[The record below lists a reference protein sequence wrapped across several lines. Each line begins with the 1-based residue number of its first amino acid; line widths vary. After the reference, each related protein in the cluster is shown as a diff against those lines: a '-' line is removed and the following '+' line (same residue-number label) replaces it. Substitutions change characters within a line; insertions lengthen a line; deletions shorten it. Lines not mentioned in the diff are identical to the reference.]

1 MSNGK
6 RMTNLWDIA
15 FLFWILIDLINL
27 ADIGGAYLIFI
38 LKMQFSYL
46 TLFLGY
52 KNFIITDD
60 SKISNKILFGLEK
73 LKMSNDKIALVE
85 TNFSRQPAKQGKIAT

>member
-1 MSNGK
+1 
-6 RMTNLWDIA
+6 
-15 FLFWILIDLINL
+15 
-27 ADIGGAYLIFI
+27 
-38 LKMQFSYL
+38 MQFSYL

-52 KNFIITDD
+52 KNFVITDD